1 MIILLRKKSVKW
13 LAILLLAAVIFGGV
27 MRWESQPS
35 EEENKPTIAVMATRK
50 LPPIEAKETPTKQL
64 TVENLPQDVAD
75 DALATE
81 NLPLEIETNG
91 QAADTLPAETE
102 DDGAPAEN
110 LSDDPAVADDNLALA
125 ETLDDEETI
134 IALRMERNQNRAQ
147 QQAQLEDILA
157 NEAVSGPT
165 KAQAEEKLL
174 QLGETT
180 AMELET
186 ETLLKTKGY
195 TKSVVMIDS
204 GRANVYMAEHLS
216 AEDYDKIGD
225 LVQSSTKFSLEQ
237 IIIIPK

>member
-13 LAILLLAAVIFGGV
+13 LVILLLAAVILGGV

-35 EEENKPTIAVMATRK
+35 EKESKPTVAVMATQK
-50 LPPIEAKETPTKQL
+50 LPPIETKETQAKQL
-64 TVENLPQDVAD
+64 KVENLLSDAAD
-75 DALATE
+75 DGLAAE
-81 NLPLEIETNG
+81 NVPLEIETNG
-91 QAADTLPAETE
+91 QAADTLPEETE
-102 DDGAPAEN
+102 SDSTPVEN
-110 LSDDPAVADDNLALA
+110 PSEDPAVADDNLALT
-125 ETLDDEETI
+125 ETPDDEETI

-157 NEAVSGPT
+157 NEAVSGQT